1 MKNQTIEQVVEEIP
15 TNKCPVCDGD
25 GCTVEHDPNDPTGQ
39 TPIQVQCDFCH
50 AEGKIITLD
59 CVREALQAQRDAGA
73 REESKRI
80 KSLLRGKEPSLNTDF
95 NSKEEYQIHCQ
106 KIGAINWYSNLI
118 RQQIDLPFTRNFLLI
133 TLTPPTK

>member
-1 MKNQTIEQVVEEIP
+1 MTHQTIEQAVEEMP

-59 CVREALQAQRDAGA
+59 CARKALQAQRDAGA
-73 REESKRI
+73 RDNNSIAIKAIEGYNQEKIELTRMMREVGNQEFYLQTEVKNRMQVFDSK
-80 KSLLRGKEPSLNTDF
+80 
-95 NSKEEYQIHCQ
+95 
-106 KIGAINWYSNLI
+106 I
-118 RQQIDLPFTRNFLLI
+118 RA
-133 TLTPPTK
+133 LTPPIK

>member
-73 REESKRI
+73 EEERERI
-80 KSLLRGKEPSLNTDF
+80 IKNLSQLRQITVNGELFISAEAIKGEISNW
-95 NSKEEYQIHCQ
+95 SEY
-106 KIGAINWYSNLI
+106 KIV
-118 RQQIDLPFTRNFLLI
+118 
-133 TLTPPTK
+133 